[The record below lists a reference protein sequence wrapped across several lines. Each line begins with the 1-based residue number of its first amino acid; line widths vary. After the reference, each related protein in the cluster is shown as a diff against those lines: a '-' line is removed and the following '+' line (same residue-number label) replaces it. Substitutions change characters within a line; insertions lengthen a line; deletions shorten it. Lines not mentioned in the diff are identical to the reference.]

1 MRLRGTDMATAID
14 YAGAWARLNDAL
26 IRNVQ
31 YAEGDPE
38 MFAFLLTSTLAAFS
52 AQGLLDDGY
61 ATRAIELL
69 HEPHHVE
76 I

>member
-31 YAEGDPE
+31 YAEGEPE
-38 MFAFLLTSTLAAFS
+38 MLGFGEQLNRKCT
-52 AQGLLDDGY
+52 
-61 ATRAIELL
+61 
-69 HEPHHVE
+69 
-76 I
+76 

>member
-1 MRLRGTDMATAID
+1 MRLRGTEMATAID

-26 IRNVQ
+26 TSNVQ
-31 YAEGDPE
+31 FAEGDPE
-38 MFAFLLTSTLAAFS
+38 MFAFLLTSTLASFS
-52 AQGLLDDGY
+52 AQGLLEEVY

-69 HEPHHVE
+69 HDLHHVE